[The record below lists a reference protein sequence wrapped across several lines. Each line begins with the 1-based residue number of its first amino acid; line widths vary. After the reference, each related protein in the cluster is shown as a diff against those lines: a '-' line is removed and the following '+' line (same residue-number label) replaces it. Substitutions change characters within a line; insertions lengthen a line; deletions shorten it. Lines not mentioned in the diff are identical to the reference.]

1 MNNSRRKFIKQSGGI
16 LPFLLTTNIFSNL
29 TSTFAKEVK
38 IDQINLF
45 LINVNKERQYSWGI
59 WKNRQHV
66 MINIKG
72 GDHIGWGE
80 TKVSSN
86 QPNFDIAAWSKE
98 FKKLKGMNLG
108 EVIDEVRNQF
118 LQGNWHPI
126 ITEGL
131 LMTLYDLMGKL
142 ERKPTIKIWGLKGTN
157 PVPAI
162 FCILERDTESVVK
175 QAKIAVDQNMHRYV
189 KIKMFGEFEEDKR
202 NITALRKF
210 LGPDSYILGDPNR
223 GYSHIIGRTSR
234 SNPAKYCGVKVLNKL
249 SKIMISLNEAGMDGV
264 EDPASLMKE
273 ELIFLQANVGKLS
286 IVPDKIMRPASKSIK
301 YFDKRMGN
309 YFNLHPNQMGTFTEI
324 NEISKVIKASNK
336 GIMIGDG
343 SYIGAACTFW
353 QQLAIGNEASWVEAM
368 EKPQEQDAFLR
379 CVEEKA
385 TELNNEGKVVANFR
399 PGFGLKVNESKLIS
413 LSDAHLKI

>member
-1 MNNSRRKFIKQSGGI
+1 MNNSRRKFIKQSGGV
-16 LPFLLTTNIFSNL
+16 LPLLLSPSLFSNL
-29 TSTFAKEVK
+29 KLTYTKQIN
-38 IDQINLF
+38 IDEINLF
-45 LINVNKERQYSWGI
+45 LINVTKERNFSFGV
-59 WKNRQHV
+59 WKNRQHI

-72 GDHIGWGE
+72 GDHVGWGE

-108 EVIDEVRNQF
+108 EAIEEVRNQF
-118 LQGNWHPI
+118 LQGNWRPI

-142 ERKPTIKIWGLKGTN
+142 ENKPTIKIWGLNGSA

-162 FCILERDTESVVK
+162 FCILEKDTKMVVE

-202 NITALRKF
+202 NIAALRKF
-210 LGPDSYILGDPNR
+210 LGLDSFILGDPNR
-223 GYSHIIGRTSR
+223 GYSHI
-234 SNPAKYCGVKVLNKL
+234 KDLKKL
-249 SKIMISLNEAGMDGV
+249 SKIMIALNKAGMDGV
-264 EDPASLMKE
+264 EDPASLNKE

-309 YFNLHPNQMGTFTEI
+309 YFNLHPNCMGTFTEI

-336 GIMIGDG
+336 GIMIGD
-343 SYIGAACTFW
+343 SSLIGAACTFW

-379 CVEEKA
+379 CVKEKA
-385 TELNNEGKVVANFR
+385 TELNKSGKVVANFK
-399 PGFGLKVNESKLIS
+399 PGFGLKVDEIKLLS
-413 LSDAHLKI
+413 LSDKHLKI

>member
-1 MNNSRRKFIKQSGGI
+1 MNNSRRKFIKQSASI
-16 LPFLLTTNIFSNL
+16 LPLLISPSIYSNFKLTNTTKIN
-29 TSTFAKEVK
+29 

-45 LINVNKERQYSWGI
+45 LINVNKERNFSYGV

-86 QPNFDIAAWSKE
+86 QPNFDIAAWSNE
-98 FKKLKGMNLG
+98 FKKLRGMNLG
-108 EVIDEVRNQF
+108 VAIDEVRNQF
-118 LQGNWHPI
+118 FQGNWHPI

-142 ERKPTIKIWGLKGTN
+142 ENKPTIKMWGLKGAI

-162 FCILERDTESVVK
+162 FCILERDAGTVVK
-175 QAKIAVDQNMHRYV
+175 QARIAVDQNMHRYV
-189 KIKMFGEFEEDKR
+189 KIKMFGKFEEDKR

-210 LGPDSYILGDPNR
+210 LGPDSFILGDPNR
-223 GYSHIIGRTSR
+223 GYSHIIDRTSR
-234 SNPAKYCGVKVLNKL
+234 SNPAKYCGEKNLNKL
-249 SKIMISLNEAGMDGV
+249 SKIMIALNEAGMDGV
-264 EDPASLMKE
+264 EDPASLNKD
-273 ELIFLQANVGKLS
+273 ELIFLQANVGNLS

-309 YFNLHPNQMGTFTEI
+309 YFNLHPNCMGIFTEI
-324 NEISKVIKASNK
+324 NELSKVIKASNK

-343 SYIGAACTFW
+343 SYVGAACTFW

-368 EKPQEQDAFLR
+368 EKPQEQDAFIR

-385 TELNNEGKVVANFR
+385 TELNKSGKVVANFK
-399 PGFGLKVNESKLIS
+399 PGFGLKVNESKLLS
-413 LSDAHLKI
+413 LSDKHLKI

>member
-1 MNNSRRKFIKQSGGI
+1 MNNSRRKFIKQSGGV
-16 LPFLLTTNIFSNL
+16 LPFLLTSNIFSNL
-29 TSTFAKEVK
+29 TPPFTSEVK
-38 IDQINLF
+38 INQINLF
-45 LINVNKERQYSWGI
+45 LINVNKERNFSYGV

-86 QPNFDIAAWSKE
+86 KPNFDISAWSKE
-98 FKKLKGMNLG
+98 FKKLKGMNLSDA
-108 EVIDEVRNQF
+108 IDEVRNQF
-118 LQGNWHPI
+118 LKGNWKPI

-142 ERKPTIKIWGLKGTN
+142 ENKPTIKMWGLKGTN

-162 FCILERDTESVVK
+162 FCILERDTELVVK
-175 QAKIAVDQNMHRYV
+175 QARIAVDQNMHRYV
-189 KIKMFGEFEEDKR
+189 KIKMFGEYDVDKR
-202 NITALRKF
+202 NVSALRKF
-210 LGPDSYILGDPNR
+210 LGPDSFILGDPNR
-223 GYSHIIGRTSR
+223 GYSHVKDLKEL
-234 SNPAKYCGVKVLNKL
+234 SNIMIALNK
-249 SKIMISLNEAGMDGV
+249 AGMDGV
-264 EDPASLMKE
+264 EDPASLKKD
-273 ELIFLQANVGKLS
+273 ELIFLQANVGALS
-286 IVPDKIMRPASKSIK
+286 IVPDHIMRPASKSIK

-309 YFNLHPNQMGTFTEI
+309 YFNLHPNCMGTFTEI
-324 NEISKVIKASNK
+324 NEISKIIKASKK
-336 GIMIGDG
+336 GIMIGD
-343 SYIGAACTFW
+343 SSLIGAACTFW

-379 CVEEKA
+379 CVEEKV

-399 PGFGLKVNESKLIS
+399 PGFGLKVNESKLLS